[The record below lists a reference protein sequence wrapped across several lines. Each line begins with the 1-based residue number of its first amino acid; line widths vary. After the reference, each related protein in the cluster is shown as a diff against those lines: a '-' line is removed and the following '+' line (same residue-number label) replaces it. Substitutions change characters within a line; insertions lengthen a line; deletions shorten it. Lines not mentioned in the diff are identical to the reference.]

1 MGLGVRTAGIEHAAA
16 VLCVRA
22 EHERKI
28 GRHRL
33 TLRSY
38 DKKLSPMPPT
48 PTPAQLS
55 RRERQI
61 MDVVYRRG
69 QATAAEIHD
78 QIPDPPCAAAVRTL
92 LRILEEKGHLRHEKE
107 GPRHVYHP
115 TTPRSVAQRSAVRH
129 LIGPFFN
136 GSRAAAVA
144 ALLDESDKP
153 LSPDE
158 RAALAGVVKRLR
170 AEGK

>member
-1 MGLGVRTAGIEHAAA
+1 MA
-16 VLCVRA
+16 
-22 EHERKI
+22 
-28 GRHRL
+28 
-33 TLRSY
+33 
-38 DKKLSPMPPT
+38 
-48 PTPAQLS
+48 PTPAPTQLS

-69 QATAAEIHD
+69 HATAAEIHD

-107 GPRHVYHP
+107 GPRHIYHP

-129 LIGPFFN
+129 LIGTFFN

-153 LSPDE
+153 LSADE